1 MIPPV
6 YIGFHVMQGNVM
18 NFARLAVV
26 ILVVGLA
33 LLPSLIT
40 SYVYRA
46 EEVEPE
52 FEYDYR

>member
-1 MIPPV
+1 
-6 YIGFHVMQGNVM
+6 M
-18 NFARLAVV
+18 NFAHLALVV
-26 ILVVGLA
+26 LVVGLA

-40 SYVYRA
+40 SYIHRS